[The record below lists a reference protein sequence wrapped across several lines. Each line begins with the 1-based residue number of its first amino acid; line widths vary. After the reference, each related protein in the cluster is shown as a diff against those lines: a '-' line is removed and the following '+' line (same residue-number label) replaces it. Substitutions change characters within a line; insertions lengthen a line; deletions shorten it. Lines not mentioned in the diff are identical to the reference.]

1 MVDVARHWTE
11 KMFIDQASLYEVTLE
26 ALVEKAEAEVEGLKG
41 IFSEQGVPPG
51 GSILDLA
58 CGIGRHSV
66 LLAEEGY
73 RVVGVD
79 LSPTFIA
86 RAEESAAERGVDDRV
101 EFRVGDMREI
111 GMLLGDLRGEF
122 NAVVNLF
129 TSMGFWDEGTDREI
143 LRQLLDLSAPG
154 GVLVV
159 DIVNRDWLVR
169 NFRARDFYRWEDGR
183 VQLAVRR
190 LDLESSRMFNVWE
203 WYREVDGDLVHQET
217 IEVDHRVYTL
227 HELKRL
233 AEESRWNYQTCY
245 GGFDLEPLTFDSI
258 RMMLVARK
266 PGP

>member
-143 LRQLLDLSAPG
+143 LRQLLDLSAPD

-169 NFRARDFYRWEDGR
+169 NFQARDFYRWEDGR
-183 VQLAVRR
+183 VQLAERR
-190 LDLESSRMFNVWE
+190 FDLESSRMFNVWE
-203 WYREVDGDLVHQET
+203 WYKEVDGDLVHQET

-227 HELKRL
+227 RELKGL
-233 AEESRWNYQTCY
+233 VEESGWSYQTCY
-245 GGFDLEPLTFDSI
+245 GGFDLGPLTFDSI

-266 PGP
+266 S

>member
-1 MVDVARHWTE
+1 MVDVAKHWTE
-11 KMFIDQASLYEVTLE
+11 KMFIDQASLYEATLE
-26 ALVEKAEAEVEGLKG
+26 ALVERAEAEVEGLKG

-169 NFRARDFYRWEDGR
+169 NFRARDFFRWEDGR
-183 VQLAVRR
+183 IQLATRR
-190 LDLESSRMFNVWE
+190 LDMESSRMFNIWE
-203 WYREVDGDLVHQET
+203 WYQDVDGDLVHKET

-227 HELKRL
+227 RELKEL
-233 AEESRWNYQTCY
+233 VEESGWSYRTCY
-245 GGFDLEPLTFDSI
+245 GGYDLEPLKFDSR
-258 RMMLVARK
+258 RMILVAKK